1 MLYESK
7 IEPTKPCIWSISCYI
22 NNLDRSIY
30 TGFGAVPDFER
41 IMALVSLAYPSIR
54 WSTRHGIIT
63 NSVKN
68 CLVALTVLKSVEF
81 HRRIPKK
88 FTA

>member
-41 IMALVSLAYPSIR
+41 IMALVSLAYLSIG
-54 WSTRHGIIT
+54 WPTRHGIIT
-63 NSVKN
+63 E
-68 CLVALTVLKSVEF
+68 TVNNFLG
-81 HRRIPKK
+81 RIYNDEEVNLLP
-88 FTA
+88 TYGQLP